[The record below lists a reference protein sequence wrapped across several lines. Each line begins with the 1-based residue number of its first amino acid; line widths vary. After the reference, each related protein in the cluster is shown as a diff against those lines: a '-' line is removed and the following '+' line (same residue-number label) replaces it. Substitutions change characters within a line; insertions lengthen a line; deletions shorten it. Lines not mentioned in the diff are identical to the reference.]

1 MQVAVSIDG
10 RVHTT
15 NPIAKKR
22 TRQAIVNPIP
32 YSFSFPLVSTHTDDL
47 RSSIVKTSP
56 DLQRTTMRQ
65 PVRFI
70 VMPLFLLSSAWSIHA
85 QITTGLRVLSVE
97 QARV

>member
-10 RVHTT
+10 RVHAT

-22 TRQAIVNPIP
+22 TRQAIVNTIHEA
-32 YSFSFPLVSTHTDDL
+32 FTFPLVSAQTDVL
-47 RSSIVKTSP
+47 KSSIVKTSP
-56 DLQRTTMRQ
+56 DLKRTTMRQ

-70 VMPLFLLSSAWSIHA
+70 VLPLFLLSTAWSIHA
-85 QITTGLRVLSVE
+85 QKTTEQQVLTVE